1 MTSHSRPRQ
10 PAQTQ
15 PIVLRPAK
23 PAPDRP
29 VSQNGPGRHAFKK
42 PAQPRQK
49 GGFTL
54 LEIMLVVMIIALL
67 GGAAVYYMGGN
78 IGVAQET
85 RVRSDLQSISTQ
97 LKLYQA
103 LNGFL
108 PTTEQGLKA
117 LVTQPTTEPKP
128 KSWRLLFEKL
138 PQDPWS
144 SEYHYVSPGTHN
156 PNSFDVFS
164 AGADRKPGTPDDIG
178 NWDK

>member
-1 MTSHSRPRQ
+1 MTSHPLPRRSSD
-10 PAQTQ
+10 TQ

-23 PAPDRP
+23 PRK
-29 VSQNGPGRHAFKK
+29 GRHILK
-42 PAQPRQK
+42 PAPKKTK

-54 LEIMLVVMIIALL
+54 LEIMLVVIIIALL

-78 IGVAQET
+78 VGIAQDT
-85 RVRSDLQSISTQ
+85 RVKSDLQAISTQ

-117 LVTQPTTEPKP
+117 LVTQPTSEPKP
-128 KSWRLLFEKL
+128 KQWREFFTKI
-138 PQDPWS
+138 PQDSWNS
-144 SEYHYVSPGTHN
+144 DYHYVTPGKHN
-156 PNSFDVFS
+156 PNTFDLFS

-178 NWDK
+178 NWE